1 MMNCP
6 NGDFA
11 RTSPK
16 PRRGRG
22 GRSATADSLISHCP
36 ASPGQAA
43 VQNFGNGI
51 RPNWVG
57 SRPSLRRSRGDT
69 PYLLDHGDEDK
80 DPRKKTKNPTTIS
93 QSDPVCSRRDM
104 PYLSQASDGGA

>member
-6 NGDFA
+6 SGDFA

-16 PRRGRG
+16 PRRGRA
-22 GRSATADSLISHCP
+22 GRSPTARSFISHFP
-36 ASPGQAA
+36 ASPGPAA

-51 RPNWVG
+51 LPYWVG
-57 SRPSLRRSRGDT
+57 SRPFLPPARSDT

-104 PYLSQASDGGA
+104 PYLSRASDGGA